1 MSSGSA
7 ESSEPV
13 FSSHHSIPGERGLL
27 AVENPHPNFDGDS
40 SEGHEAAPS
49 GSRTLRRLLFFL
61 VAMPEV
67 VEVIEVVSKNQQL
80 FEEAQQVIP
89 GGVNS
94 PVRAFGSVG
103 GTPRFI
109 RSAQGCRITDS
120 DGKEYIDFVGSWGP
134 MILGHSH
141 PAVLE
146 AVGRVLRDGT
156 SFGAPTE
163 MEIELA
169 SLIVDMIPSAEM
181 VRLTSSGTE
190 ATMSALRLARG
201 ITGRDRC
208 IKFEGCYHGHG
219 DSFLVAAGSG
229 AATHG
234 HPSSPGVPAAT
245 ADLTGVVP
253 YNDLAGVKQYL
264 EQHSGQVAAIIVEPI
279 AGNMGCVPPVP
290 GFLEGLRELC
300 DQHGSL
306 LIFDEVMT
314 GFRVHPAGAQGLLG
328 IEPDLTTLGKI
339 VGGGMPMGVV
349 CGPRKSMEQF
359 SPTGPIYQAGTLSG
373 NPLSVAAG
381 IALLSELKQE
391 AATIYPALE
400 QKGQRLV
407 SAWQE
412 ALDQREITHC
422 WNRVGSMFGLFFSDG
437 PVHCFADASRSDQD
451 LFRRFF
457 HHLLDEGVSI
467 APSPFEAGFL
477 SMAHSDDDID
487 QTVAAIRSF

>member
-1 MSSGSA
+1 
-7 ESSEPV
+7 
-13 FSSHHSIPGERGLL
+13 
-27 AVENPHPNFDGDS
+27 
-40 SEGHEAAPS
+40 
-49 GSRTLRRLLFFL
+49 
-61 VAMPEV
+61 
-67 VEVIEVVSKNQQL
+67 
-80 FEEAQQVIP
+80 
-89 GGVNS
+89 
-94 PVRAFGSVG
+94 
-103 GTPRFI
+103 
-109 RSAQGCRITDS
+109 
-120 DGKEYIDFVGSWGP
+120 
-134 MILGHSH
+134 
-141 PAVLE
+141 
-146 AVGRVLRDGT
+146 
-156 SFGAPTE
+156 
-163 MEIELA
+163 
-169 SLIVDMIPSAEM
+169 
-181 VRLTSSGTE
+181 
-190 ATMSALRLARG
+190 
-201 ITGRDRC
+201 
-208 IKFEGCYHGHG
+208 
-219 DSFLVAAGSG
+219 
-229 AATHG
+229 
-234 HPSSPGVPAAT
+234 
-245 ADLTGVVP
+245 
-253 YNDLAGVKQYL
+253 
-264 EQHSGQVAAIIVEPI
+264 
-279 AGNMGCVPPVP
+279 MGCVPPVP
-290 GFLEGLRELC
+290 GVLEGLRELC